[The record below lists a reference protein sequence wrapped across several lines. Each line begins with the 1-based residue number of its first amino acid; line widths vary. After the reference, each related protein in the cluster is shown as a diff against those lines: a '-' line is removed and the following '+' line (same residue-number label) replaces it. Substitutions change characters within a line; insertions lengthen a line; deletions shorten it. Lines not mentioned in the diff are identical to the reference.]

1 MYLNV
6 NVFMFNYRLLLK
18 NCINLFMCW
27 IIIYVNKDFGFG
39 VIILILVVEE
49 NKYIIFGYLF
59 LYILI
64 KVKEVV

>member
-49 NKYIIFGYLF
+49 NKYINIGYLF